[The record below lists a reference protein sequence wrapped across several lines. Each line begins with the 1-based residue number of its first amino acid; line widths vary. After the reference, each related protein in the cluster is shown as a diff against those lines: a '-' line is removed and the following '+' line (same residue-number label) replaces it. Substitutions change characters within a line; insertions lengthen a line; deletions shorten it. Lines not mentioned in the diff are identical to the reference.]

1 MPDHTA
7 DRPADGAAGAPLA
20 AAAYAALAELERV
33 NELTA
38 SAPDLGERMAVA
50 DAAARRYA
58 VYRAALAKL
67 GVEAPDEAMVQVRG
81 PIDDARRRTRTAE
94 WWEGVAAASLS
105 ASLSDD
111 LFASLTGEDGDK
123 AADAAPSWA
132 DRRLDEAVRSD
143 PVLAARLSLWSR
155 RLVGEA
161 IVLAREFGGDQYPEI
176 AAQLA
181 IEHARRMAAL
191 GLSE

>member
-1 MPDHTA
+1 MPDHTPDRAA
-7 DRPADGAAGAPLA
+7 DAPLA

-38 SAPDLGERMAVA
+38 SAPDLSERMAIA

-67 GVEAPDEAMVQVRG
+67 GGEAPNETMARVTG
-81 PIDDARRRTRTAE
+81 AIDDARLRTRTAE

-105 ASLSDD
+105 TSLSDE
-111 LFASLTGEDGDK
+111 LFAAVTREDGDK
-123 AADAAPSWA
+123 TDAAGPSWA
-132 DRRLDEAVRSD
+132 DRRLDGAVRSD

-161 IVLAREFGGDQYPEI
+161 IVLAREFGGDLYPEI

-181 IEHARRMAAL
+181 SEHARRMAAL